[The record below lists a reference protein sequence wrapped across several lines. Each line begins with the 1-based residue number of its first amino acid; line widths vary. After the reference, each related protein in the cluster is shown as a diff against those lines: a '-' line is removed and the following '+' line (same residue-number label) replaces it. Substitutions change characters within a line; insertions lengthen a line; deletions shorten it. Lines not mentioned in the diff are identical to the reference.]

1 MHAGNENVN
10 VRASM
15 ATGWHLDADRLYTVV
30 LYVGAISILLGHPER
45 RNLPRIRPEWYINC
59 GCFDGTA
66 DLRQEIDRT
75 PGGMR
80 FVHTYVITTHG
91 IVYFVF
97 SAYYVPGDR

>member
-66 DLRQEIDRT
+66 DLRQDKNVRSQSERGLLCISVMTFARA
-75 PGGMR
+75 
-80 FVHTYVITTHG
+80 VAVIM
-91 IVYFVF
+91 
-97 SAYYVPGDR
+97 